1 MKVRDCKKCRA
12 DIFKAAKDEYL
23 NHEFD
28 ILAIYAVCGVLT
40 AMIRKGRTPKYI
52 TELYDDMVNVFNT
65 DSFFGKTVTMND
77 IMNALSKDYGIDW
90 ERIQPK
96 LETREEFL
104 YSMRGK

>member
-1 MKVRDCKKCRA
+1 
-12 DIFKAAKDEYL
+12 
-23 NHEFD
+23 
-28 ILAIYAVCGVLT
+28 
-40 AMIRKGRTPKYI
+40 
-52 TELYDDMVNVFNT
+52 MVNVFNT
-65 DSFFGKTVTMND
+65 DSFFGKTVTMTD

>member
-1 MKVRDCKKCRA
+1 
-12 DIFKAAKDEYL
+12 
-23 NHEFD
+23 
-28 ILAIYAVCGVLT
+28 
-40 AMIRKGRTPKYI
+40 MIRKGRTPKYI

-65 DSFFGKTVTMND
+65 DSFFGKTVTMTD